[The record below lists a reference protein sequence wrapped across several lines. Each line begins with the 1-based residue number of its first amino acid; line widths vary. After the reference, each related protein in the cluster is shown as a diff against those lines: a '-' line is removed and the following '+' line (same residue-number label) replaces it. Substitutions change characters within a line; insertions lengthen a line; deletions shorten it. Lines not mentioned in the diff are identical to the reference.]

1 MAGGMRPARDVAG
14 RDGKAF
20 SADVV
25 SGSASPLF
33 RGEMH
38 FGKQKGRDSFESL
51 PFRNVSEE
59 LFLLLDGF
67 LDGFLG
73 RGFLLSC
80 HGESPP
86 LQIALVARNRA
97 NKYLSLA

>member
-1 MAGGMRPARDVAG
+1 VACTPRSYERG
-14 RDGKAF
+14 HENKKGEIL
-20 SADVV
+20 AD
-25 SGSASPLF
+25 L
-33 RGEMH
+33 
-38 FGKQKGRDSFESL
+38 SL
-51 PFRNVSEE
+51 LKTASEE

-67 LDGFLG
+67 LGFLG

-86 LQIALVARNRA
+86 RQIALVARNRA

>member
-1 MAGGMRPARDVAG
+1 MNGTARDC
-14 RDGKAF
+14 RPYQITKKK
-20 SADVV
+20 
-25 SGSASPLF
+25 
-33 RGEMH
+33 GEILANL
-38 FGKQKGRDSFESL
+38 SL
-51 PFRNVSEE
+51 LRNVIEE

-86 LQIALVARNRA
+86 LQIARVAQNRV
-97 NKYLSLA
+97 NKNLSLD

>member
-1 MAGGMRPARDVAG
+1 
-14 RDGKAF
+14 
-20 SADVV
+20 
-25 SGSASPLF
+25 LF
-33 RGEMH
+33 FIVHRRRAQTAATTAVRSTNKKGEIL
-38 FGKQKGRDSFESL
+38 SNLSL
-51 PFRNVSEE
+51 LRNVIEE

-86 LQIALVARNRA
+86 LQIARVAQNLV
-97 NKYLSLA
+97 NKNISLT

>member
-1 MAGGMRPARDVAG
+1 VDRP
-14 RDGKAF
+14 
-20 SADVV
+20 
-25 SGSASPLF
+25 F
-33 RGEMH
+33 RH
-38 FGKQKGRDSFESL
+38 TLRRLTAAATKKDKQKGRNPCESL
-51 PFRNVSEE
+51 PFLKTSSEE

-67 LDGFLG
+67 LGGFLG

-97 NKYLSLA
+97 NKYLSLAKE

>member
-1 MAGGMRPARDVAG
+1 
-14 RDGKAF
+14 
-20 SADVV
+20 VV
-25 SGSASPLF
+25 IRSGSRRLYK
-33 RGEMH
+33 E
-38 FGKQKGRDSFESL
+38 KGRDPFESL
-51 PFRNVSEE
+51 PFRNVIEE

-86 LQIALVARNRA
+86 LQIARVAQNRV
-97 NKYLSLA
+97 NKNLSLH

>member
-1 MAGGMRPARDVAG
+1 MVGLHSRIDPSE
-14 RDGKAF
+14 KKK
-20 SADVV
+20 
-25 SGSASPLF
+25 
-33 RGEMH
+33 GEILANL
-38 FGKQKGRDSFESL
+38 SL
-51 PFRNVSEE
+51 LRNVIEE

-97 NKYLSLA
+97 KIN